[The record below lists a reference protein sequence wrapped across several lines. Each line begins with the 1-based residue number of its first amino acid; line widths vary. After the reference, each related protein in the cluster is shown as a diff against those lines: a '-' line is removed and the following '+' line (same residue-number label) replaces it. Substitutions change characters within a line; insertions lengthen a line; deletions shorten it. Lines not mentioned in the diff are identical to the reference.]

1 MDSPP
6 ISPAQRRLAAAL
18 RTLKQR
24 QDHGQVVFRSAE
36 LERRQREALVGA
48 GFLRPVVKGWYLVSQ
63 PGEAPGDTTPWFAA
77 MRDFIAGYC
86 NARFGDK
93 WHVSPDYSVLVHAGA
108 TAHPTQVIIHS
119 PQGNNS
125 VLELPAGCSLVDY
138 RARDFASTHQIE
150 VRGGLRVL
158 PLPVA
163 LVRVPEAFFRTA
175 ATDAQ
180 IALAALPDSSDLN
193 RELLA
198 GGHSVVAGRLA
209 GALRAVGRPE
219 FADDVLG
226 TMRAAGYTVQE
237 SNPFLS
243 TPPILRSSR
252 VASPYVHRLQL
263 MWRTMREEVLR
274 RFPEEPGLPGD
285 INAYVAAVKE
295 NYSADA
301 YHSLSIEGY
310 RVTDELIERVA
321 TGAWDPE
328 QHAKDAD
335 ARNALAAHG
344 YWRAFEAVQTSL
356 RSILAGENPGE
367 VVRAN
372 HGAWYRALFGPSVE
386 AGLLAPADLAGYRNA
401 PVYIKDA
408 KHVPPSREAV
418 REMMPA
424 LFDLIAEEPSS
435 AVRAVLGHFCFVF
448 IHPYMDGNGRM
459 GRFLMNAMLAS
470 GGYPWTIIRVEWRDP
485 YMTALDSASAGG
497 DIGPFTQFLADAVQG
512 KTPAPAADGP
522 PPGNAPATGQ
532 RAEGESR

>member
-1 MDSPP
+1 MAIPA

-24 QDHGQVVFRSAE
+24 QDHGQVVFRSADIK
-36 LERRQREALVGA
+36 RREREALVEA
-48 GFLRPVVKGWYLVSQ
+48 GFLRLVVKGWYLVSQ
-63 PGEAPGDTTPWFAA
+63 PGDAPGDTTPWFAA
-77 MRDFIAGYC
+77 MRDFVAGYC
-86 NARFGDK
+86 NARFGES
-93 WHVSPDYSVLVHAGA
+93 WHVSPAYCVLVHAGA
-108 TAHPTQVIIHS
+108 TAHPKQVTVHS
-119 PQGNNS
+119 PQGNNT
-125 VLELPAGCSLVDY
+125 VLELPAGCSLLDY
-138 RARDFASTHQIE
+138 RARDFPPADQIE

-163 LVRVPEAFFRTA
+163 LVRVPEAFFQTA

-180 IALAALPDSSDLN
+180 IALAALPDTSDLN

-209 GALRAVGRPE
+209 GALRAIGRPE

-237 SNPFLS
+237 SNPFLY
-243 TPPILRSSR
+243 TPPVLRSTR

-274 RFPEEPGLPGD
+274 RFPEEPGIPAD
-285 INAYVAAVKE
+285 IDAYVAAVQE

-321 TGAWDPE
+321 TGAWDPG

-335 ARNALAAHG
+335 ARNAMAAHG
-344 YWRAFEAVQTSL
+344 YWRAFEAVQASL
-356 RSILAGENPGE
+356 RRILAAENPGD
-367 VVRAN
+367 VARAD

-386 AGLLAPADLAGYRNA
+386 AGILAAADLAGYRNA
-401 PVYIKDA
+401 PVYITNA
-408 KHVPPSREAV
+408 THVPPPKGAV

-424 LFDLIAEEPSS
+424 LFDLIAEEPSP
-435 AVRAVLGHFCFVF
+435 AVRAVLGHFCFGF

-470 GGYPWTIIRVEWRDP
+470 GGYPWTIIRVEWRDG
-485 YMTALDSASAGG
+485 YMAALDSASAEG
-497 DIGPFTQFLADAVQG
+497 DIGPFAQLLADAVQG
-512 KTPAPAADGP
+512 KAPVPAAAAGD
-522 PPGNAPATGQ
+522 ATG
-532 RAEGESR
+532 